1 MKRLVITASGA
12 TMLLA
17 LAACGSGSAA
27 GSSGSS
33 ASSNASGS
41 ANGRGFLR
49 NGAAGELVQING
61 MTLILNTQSGD
72 VTVVYS
78 DTTQILKTSTGTVAD
93 VVPGKCIVASG
104 QKDATGAVTAS
115 TVRLIDKVNGSCSL
129 GNGPNPNG
137 TPNPNRSLN
146 PNFTPNPNLALIA
159 GEVAG
164 VNGTAVTVTDRTGAS
179 HTMTVPTTV
188 RVSKTSAASASDL
201 SVGNCILANGSKDQA
216 GKVTARTLAI
226 QPAGPSGCFTG
237 GFGSGLGRGFR
248 GGAGGGGGIGGG
260 PPGGGP
266 PPLD

>member
-17 LAACGSGSAA
+17 LVACGSGSAA

-93 VVPGKCIVASG
+93 IVPGKCIIASG

-115 TVRLIDKVNGSCSL
+115 TVRLSEKINGSCSL
-129 GNGPNPNG
+129 GNGPNPNR
-137 TPNPNRSLN
+137 TPNPSRSPN
-146 PNFTPNPNLALIA
+146 PDFTPNPNLALIA

-164 VNGTAVTVTDRTGAS
+164 VNGTAVTVTERTGTS
-179 HTMTVPTTV
+179 RTMTVPTTI
-188 RVSKTSAASASDL
+188 RVSKTSTASTSDL
-201 SVGNCILANGSKDQA
+201 SVGNCILANGTKDQA
-216 GKVTARTLAI
+216 GKVTARTLSI

-237 GFGSGLGRGFR
+237 GGFGGGLGRGFG
-248 GGAGGGGGIGGG
+248 GGAGGGGGTGGG
-260 PPGGGP
+260 PPAGGMDG
-266 PPLD
+266 